1 MLNQE
6 KGTLS
11 VLFSDDVHGPF
22 VTFIL
27 NTHVAH
33 QDVEKD
39 SLAFKNFG
47 KAAKVRFEKK
57 YPILSWSV
65 FQDKIDALL
74 ADSSFWRNASNS
86 VSIII
91 SEKDIFIHRLHVP
104 VDNQYYVDDR
114 PYLLGIIKNNQFNY
128 RYYLMALNRDSMQIY
143 LVENNRVTAVDLPE
157 DAPTDLV
164 GALGDELTGG
174 NLNYSTKAG
183 SGYNGSSKEG
193 VAYHGV
199 NTKDQEVQID
209 WTNYY
214 QAIDN
219 YLKDHFINS
228 EQLPIRL
235 YALTENQTLFK
246 KIAKNPYLVTDVAVS
261 LSPAQA
267 SIQDIEKGAEKINQA
282 LEKIE
287 TDSYN
292 GLLDKKYVDQLVD
305 IVPAAEEGKISHF
318 FISTANFVDE
328 TSEMSNDEF
337 DHRKVLNKVTD
348 KILRTG
354 GKVFV
359 LDQKASPDEKSLLAI
374 LRY

>member
-1 MLNQE
+1 MLDQE
-6 KGTLS
+6 KDNLS
-11 VLFSDDVHGPF
+11 VLFSDEVQGPF

-39 SLAFKNFG
+39 SLALKNFA

-57 YPILSWSV
+57 YVEHSFAP
-65 FQDKIDALL
+65 FQEKIDALL
-74 ADSSFWRNASNS
+74 ADSSFWRNATKS

-91 SEKDIFIHRLHVP
+91 SENDIFIHRLHVP

-128 RYYLMALNRDSMQIY
+128 RYYLMALNRDSMALY
-143 LVENNRVTAVDLPE
+143 LVENNQVKSVDLPA

-164 GALGDELTGG
+164 GTLGDELTGG
-174 NLNYSTKAG
+174 SMNYSIQGGA
-183 SGYNGSSKEG
+183 GYNGSSKEG

-199 NTKDQEVQID
+199 NTKDEEVKID

-219 YLKDHFINS
+219 YLKDTFVNS
-228 EQLPIRL
+228 DNLPIRL
-235 YALTENQTLFK
+235 YALPENQTLFK
-246 KIAKNPYLVTDVAVS
+246 KIAKNPYLVSDACVS
-261 LSPAQA
+261 SSPAQV
-267 SIQDIEKGAEKINQA
+267 SFKDIEKGAQKINQE
-282 LEKIE
+282 LETIE
-287 TDSYN
+287 TKAYN
-292 GLLDKKYVDQLVD
+292 QLLDKKFVDQLDD
-305 IVPAAEEGKISHF
+305 IVPASDEGKISHF
-318 FISTANFVDE
+318 FISTANFVNE
-328 TSEMSNDEF
+328 TTEMSTEEF
-337 DHRKVLNKVTD
+337 DRRKVLNKVTD
-348 KILRTG
+348 TVLRTG

-359 LDQKASPDEKSLLAI
+359 LDQTASPDEKTLLAV

>member
-1 MLNQE
+1 MVDQE
-6 KGTLS
+6 KDTLS

-57 YPILSWSV
+57 YKTLSWAP

-74 ADSSFWRNASNS
+74 ADASFWRNATKS
-86 VSIII
+86 VSIIFT
-91 SEKDIFIHRLHVP
+91 ENDVFIHRLDVP
-104 VDNQYYVDDR
+104 VNDQYYVDDR

-128 RYYLMALNRDSMQIY
+128 RYYLMALNRDSMQLY
-143 LVENNRVTAVDLPE
+143 LVENSRVTKVDLPD

-164 GALGDELTGG
+164 GTLGDELTGG

-219 YLKDHFINS
+219 YLKDTFVNPD
-228 EQLPIRL
+228 QLPIRL
-235 YALTENQTLFK
+235 YALPENQTLFK
-246 KIAKNPYLVTDVAVS
+246 KIAKNTYLKTDTAVS
-261 LSPAQA
+261 SSPAQV
-267 SIQDIEKGAEKINQA
+267 SINDIEKAAEKINQE
-282 LEKIE
+282 LEKNE
-287 TDSYN
+287 TATYN
-292 GLLDKKYVDQLVD
+292 LLLDKKYVDQLAD
-305 IVPAAEEGKISHF
+305 IAPAAEEGKISHF
-318 FISTANFVDE
+318 FISTANLVDE
-328 TSEMSNDEF
+328 TTEMSNEEF
-337 DHRKVLNKVTD
+337 DRRKVLNQVTN
-348 KILRTG
+348 KILNTG
-354 GKVFV
+354 GKVFI
-359 LDQKASPDEKSLLAI
+359 LDQQASPDEKSLVAI

>member
-1 MLNQE
+1 MLDQE
-6 KGTLS
+6 KDNLT
-11 VLFSDDVHGPF
+11 VLFSDEVQGPF

-39 SLAFKNFG
+39 SLAFKNFA

-57 YPILSWSV
+57 YTDLTWAP
-65 FQDKIDALL
+65 FQEKIDALL
-74 ADSSFWRNASNS
+74 ADSSFWRNATKS

-91 SEKDIFIHRLHVP
+91 SEKDIFIHRLNVS

-128 RYYLMALNRDSMQIY
+128 RYYLMALNRDSMHLY
-143 LVENNRVTAVDLPE
+143 LVENDRVKAVELPA

-174 NLNYSTKAG
+174 SMNYSIQGGT
-183 SGYNGSSKEG
+183 GYNGSSKEG

-199 NTKDQEVQID
+199 NTKDEEVKID

-219 YLKDHFINS
+219 YLKDTFVNS
-228 EQLPIRL
+228 DNLPIRL
-235 YALTENQTLFK
+235 YALPENQTLFK
-246 KIAKNPYLVTDVAVS
+246 KIAKNPYLVADASVP
-261 LSPAQA
+261 LSPAQV
-267 SIQDIEKGAEKINQA
+267 SFKDIEKGAHKINQE
-282 LEKIE
+282 LETIE
-287 TDSYN
+287 TTAYN
-292 GLLDKKYVDQLVD
+292 QLLDKKFVDQLVD
-305 IVPAAEEGKISHF
+305 IVPASNEGKVSHF
-318 FISTANFVDE
+318 FISTANFVNE
-328 TSEMSNDEF
+328 TTDMSTEEF
-337 DHRKVLNKVTD
+337 DRRKVLNKVTD
-348 KILRTG
+348 NVLRTG

-359 LDQKASPDEKSLLAI
+359 LDQKAAPDEKTLLAV

>member
-1 MLNQE
+1 MVNQE
-6 KGTLS
+6 KDTLS

-57 YPILSWSV
+57 YTTRSWAP

-74 ADSSFWRNASNS
+74 ADSSFWRNATKS
-86 VSIII
+86 VSIIFT
-91 SEKDIFIHRLHVP
+91 ENDVFIHRLDVP
-104 VDNQYYVDDR
+104 VNDQYYVDDR

-128 RYYLMALNRDSMQIY
+128 RYYLLALNRDSMQLY
-143 LVENNRVTAVDLPE
+143 LVENSHVTKVELPE

-164 GALGDELTGG
+164 GTLGDELTGG
-174 NLNYSTKAG
+174 NLNYSTKGG

-219 YLKDHFINS
+219 YLKDTFVNPD
-228 EQLPIRL
+228 QLPIRL
-235 YALTENQTLFK
+235 YALPENQTLFK
-246 KIAKNPYLVTDVAVS
+246 KIAKNAYLKTDTAVTS
-261 LSPAQA
+261 SPAQA
-267 SIQDIEKGAEKINQA
+267 SITEIEKAAEKINQD
-282 LEKIE
+282 LEKNE
-287 TDSYN
+287 TTTYN
-292 GLLDKKYVDQLVD
+292 LLLDKKYVDQLAD
-305 IVPAAEEGKISHF
+305 IAPAAEEGKISHF
-318 FISTANFVDE
+318 FISTANLVDK
-328 TSEMSNDEF
+328 TTEMSNEEF
-337 DHRKVLNKVTD
+337 DRRKVLNKVTN
-348 KILRTG
+348 KILKTG
-354 GKVFV
+354 GKVFI
-359 LDQKASPDEKSLLAI
+359 LDQKASPDEKSLVAI

>member
-6 KGTLS
+6 KDTLS

-57 YPILSWSV
+57 YPTLSWSV

-219 YLKDHFINS
+219 YLKDHFNNS

-246 KIAKNPYLVTDVAVS
+246 KIAKNPYLITDVAVS

-267 SIQDIEKGAEKINQA
+267 SIQGIEKGAEKINQA

-305 IVPAAEEGKISHF
+305 IVPAAEEGKVSHF

>member
-1 MLNQE
+1 MVDQE
-6 KGTLS
+6 KDTLS

-57 YPILSWSV
+57 YTTLSWAP

-74 ADSSFWRNASNS
+74 ADASFWRNATKS
-86 VSIII
+86 VSIIFT
-91 SEKDIFIHRLHVP
+91 ENDVFIHRLDVP
-104 VDNQYYVDDR
+104 VNDQYYVDDR

-128 RYYLMALNRDSMQIY
+128 RYYLMALNRDSMQLY
-143 LVENNRVTAVDLPE
+143 LVENSRVTKVDLPD

-164 GALGDELTGG
+164 GTLGDELTGG

-219 YLKDHFINS
+219 YLKDTFVNPD
-228 EQLPIRL
+228 QLPIRL
-235 YALTENQTLFK
+235 YALPENQTLFK
-246 KIAKNPYLVTDVAVS
+246 KIAKNTYLKTDTAIS
-261 LSPAQA
+261 SSPAQV
-267 SIQDIEKGAEKINQA
+267 SINDIEKAAEKINQE
-282 LEKIE
+282 LEKNE
-287 TDSYN
+287 TATYN
-292 GLLDKKYVDQLVD
+292 LLLDKKYVDQLAD
-305 IVPAAEEGKISHF
+305 IAPAAEEGKISHF
-318 FISTANFVDE
+318 FISTANLVDE
-328 TSEMSNDEF
+328 TTEMSNEEF
-337 DHRKVLNKVTD
+337 DRRKVLNQVTN
-348 KILRTG
+348 KILKTG
-354 GKVFV
+354 GKVFI
-359 LDQKASPDEKSLLAI
+359 LDQQASPDEKSLVAI